1 MEEESAG
8 HLLLSH
14 LPHKGTMLH
23 ILAPTMKVFL
33 HAGMVLATLAHN

>member
-1 MEEESAG
+1 MEDENAG

-14 LPHKGTMLH
+14 LPHMGTVLH

-33 HAGMVLATLAHN
+33 RTVTVLATLAHN